1 MIAKQIIIDKVVEYV
16 TNQIQVLSTKS
27 PIMML
32 ARPFVTRS
40 VNNYIGKLDNFLSAI
55 QDEKG
60 MIDIEGIIDEE
71 IDNLTVMQLQKVKG
85 LEIGEGQIKFNIPM
99 IDKSM
104 VITTDDLADFK
115 QSLLSNNK

>member
-1 MIAKQIIIDKVVEYV
+1 MIEKKIVIDKVVEYV
-16 TNQIQVLSTKS
+16 TGQIQTMTASN
-27 PIMML
+27 PILML
-32 ARPFVTRS
+32 ARPFIARAT
-40 VNNYIGKLDNFLSAI
+40 NNYIGKLDKFLSAI

-71 IDNLTVMQLQKVKG
+71 IDNLTVMQLQKVNG
-85 LEIGEGQIKFNIPM
+85 VEIGNSEIKFNIPV
-99 IDKSM
+99 INKDM